1 MNLDVSPSASP
12 DAWRITRN
20 AYITDLR
27 IARIAEMYALAD
39 TDLAEVRA
47 WAKAWRTDPGRCPW
61 LLLVGPV
68 GTGKTHAAIAALRRA
83 VLVPRTV
90 RWEFATCAQM
100 LEDFRP
106 NGLPDADERYLKAD
120 LLIIDDIAMVKS
132 NTEWAIEQI
141 YRVIDTRRRNN
152 RTTVIT
158 SNDVPARLRELLNE
172 QIVSR
177 IAQNCT
183 LVALVG
189 DDRRREPMYTEGTHE
204 RKP

>member
-1 MNLDVSPSASP
+1 MDLGISPT
-12 DAWRITRN
+12 DTNWRIARN
-20 AYITDLR
+20 AYVTDLR
-27 IARIAEMYALAD
+27 IARIAEMYALAE
-39 TDLAEVRA
+39 TELADVKA
-47 WAKAWRTDPGRCPW
+47 WAKAWRADPSRCPW

-100 LEDFRP
+100 LDDLRP
-106 NGLPDADERYLKAD
+106 GGPDDADERYMRCD
-120 LLIIDDIAMVKS
+120 LLLIDDIAMVKA

-158 SNDVPARLRELLNE
+158 SNDVPARLKELLNE

-189 DDRRREPMYTEGTHE
+189 DDRRRAPKEA
-204 RKP
+204 

>member
-12 DAWRITRN
+12 DTWRITRN
-20 AYITDLR
+20 AYVTDLR

-68 GTGKTHAAIAALRRA
+68 GTGKTHAAVAALRRA

-90 RWEFATCAQM
+90 KWEFATCAQM

-120 LLIIDDIAMVKS
+120 LLIIDDIAMVKA

-158 SNDVPARLRELLNE
+158 SNDVPAKLRELLNE

-177 IAQNCT
+177 IAQSCT

-189 DDRRREPMYTEGTHE
+189 DDRRRTDHTHE
-204 RKP
+204 KASHV

>member
-1 MNLDVSPSASP
+1 MDLDISPT
-12 DAWRITRN
+12 DADWRIARN
-20 AYITDLR
+20 AYVTDLR
-27 IARIAEMYALAD
+27 IARIAEMYALAE
-39 TDLAEVRA
+39 TDNPDVKA
-47 WAKAWRTDPGRCPW
+47 WAKAWRKDPVRCPW

-68 GTGKTHAAIAALRRA
+68 GTGKTHAAIAGLRRA

-90 RWEFATCAQM
+90 RWEFTTCAQM
-100 LEDFRP
+100 LEDLRP
-106 NGLPDADERYLKAD
+106 GGPEDADERYMTCD
-120 LLIIDDIAMVKS
+120 LLLIDDIAMVKA
-132 NTEWAIEQI
+132 NTEWAIEQL

-158 SNDVPARLRELLNE
+158 SNDVPARLKELLNE

-189 DDRRREPMYTEGTHE
+189 ADRRRQPKEA
-204 RKP
+204 

>member
-1 MNLDVSPSASP
+1 MDLGISPT
-12 DAWRITRN
+12 DTNWRIARN
-20 AYITDLR
+20 AYVTDLR
-27 IARIAEMYALAD
+27 IARIAEMYALAETEQAD
-39 TDLAEVRA
+39 VKA
-47 WAKAWRTDPGRCPW
+47 WAKAWRADPARCPW

-100 LEDFRP
+100 LDDLRP
-106 NGLPDADERYLKAD
+106 GGPDDADERYMRCD
-120 LLIIDDIAMVKS
+120 LLLIDDIAMVKA

-158 SNDVPARLRELLNE
+158 SNDVPAKLRELLNE

-189 DDRRREPMYTEGTHE
+189 DDRRRAPKEA
-204 RKP
+204 